1 MIVFDMG
8 SSLHQI
14 LGAESYSLNSAT
26 GCESL
31 AENPLKL
38 RYNFISRCSKAD
50 YPQYRRSGN
59 TELKSYHGCGNGQGD
74 KKVDRYWNYYVARF
88 YDYP

>member
-50 YPQYRRSGN
+50 YP
-59 TELKSYHGCGNGQGD
+59 
-74 KKVDRYWNYYVARF
+74 
-88 YDYP
+88 

>member
-8 SSLHQI
+8 SQLHQR
-14 LGAESYSLNSAT
+14 LGAEYSSLDSAT
-26 GCESL
+26 GYKSL

-50 YPQYRRSGN
+50 YPYDRRTGN
-59 TELKSYHGCGNGQGD
+59 TELKSCHCYGNGQGD
-74 KKVDRYWNYYVARF
+74 IWR
-88 YDYP
+88 